1 MYYQKQQK
9 SEHHFV
15 AMETHLFSYAS
26 IVVFQNIARGIIA
39 HTRLATPDWC
49 MPLCH
54 ADTLLWRTLA
64 VMLGGEA
71 RLPLSAVLS
80 RREVSA
86 MCDMP
91 QSIAVISMYSLSC

>member
-39 HTRLATPDWC
+39 HTRLVTPDWC
-49 MPLCH
+49 SH
-54 ADTLLWRTLA
+54 T
-64 VMLGGEA
+64 
-71 RLPLSAVLS
+71 
-80 RREVSA
+80 
-86 MCDMP
+86 
-91 QSIAVISMYSLSC
+91 